1 MSLNLDKLDTEQ
13 RNQLSTDLDK
23 MTPLEIVTLMNNQ
36 DMTITDAVNAAL
48 TDIAEAITAAVT
60 SLREGGRII
69 YVGAGTSG
77 RLGVLD
83 ASECPPTFG
92 VDPSMF
98 TAIIAGGE
106 RAIYEAVEGAEDDCE
121 QAVVDMKACDVTAVD
136 MVIGLSASG
145 RTPYVA
151 AALTYA
157 SEVGCRTASIACV
170 SDSEIGKIAD
180 IAIEAVTGAE
190 VLTGSTRLRA
200 GTAQKMIL
208 NMISTGTMVGMGKVY
223 KNLMVDLKPTN
234 EKLRA
239 RCIKIFMEA
248 TGLDAE
254 AAQKYLD
261 DNDGNLK
268 QAILAV

>member
-13 RNQLSTDLDK
+13 RNVLSTDIDK

-36 DMTITDAVNAAL
+36 DKTVTDAVHAAL
-48 TDIAEAITAAVT
+48 VDIAEAICAAEA
-60 SLREGGRII
+60 SLREGGRVI

-92 VDPSMF
+92 VSPETF
-98 TAIIAGGE
+98 TSIIAGGE
-106 RAIYEAVEGAEDDCE
+106 RAVYEAIEGAEDDGE
-121 QAVVDMKACDVTAVD
+121 QAVIDMKKCGVTAID

-151 AALTYA
+151 AALSYA
-157 SEVGCRTASIACV
+157 SNQGCRTASIACV

-190 VLTGSTRLRA
+190 VITGSTRLRA

-208 NMISTGTMVGMGKVY
+208 NMISTGTMVRMGKVY
-223 KNLMVDLKPTN
+223 KNFMVDLMPTN

-239 RCIKIFMEA
+239 RCIKIFTEA
-248 TGLDAE
+248 TGLSKEE
-254 AAQKYLD
+254 AQRYLD
-261 DNDGNLK
+261 ANGGNLK